1 MHVNSN
7 LNVVESFSAGAYIPN
22 FLPKCIPS
30 KNLMLLK
37 EKQNLRYVF
46 KGYAKDIEII
56 QYFNALHFG
65 KILNLK
71 CNLKYPSNTLKQ
83 M

>member
-1 MHVNSN
+1 MHANSN

-22 FLPKCIPS
+22 FLPKCILS

-46 KGYAKDIEII
+46 YAKDIEII
-56 QYFNALHFG
+56 QYFNALYFG

>member
-7 LNVVESFSAGAYIPN
+7 LNAVESFSAGAYVPN
-22 FLPKCIPS
+22 SFPKCMPS

-37 EKQNLRYVF
+37 EKQNLRHVF

-56 QYFNALHFG
+56 QY
-65 KILNLK
+65 IL
-71 CNLKYPSNTLKQ
+71 
-83 M
+83 

>member
-7 LNVVESFSAGAYIPN
+7 LNVVESFSAGAYSPN

-56 QYFNALHFG
+56 NTT
-65 KILNLK
+65 ILQCIMFLQN
-71 CNLKYPSNTLKQ
+71 P
-83 M
+83 